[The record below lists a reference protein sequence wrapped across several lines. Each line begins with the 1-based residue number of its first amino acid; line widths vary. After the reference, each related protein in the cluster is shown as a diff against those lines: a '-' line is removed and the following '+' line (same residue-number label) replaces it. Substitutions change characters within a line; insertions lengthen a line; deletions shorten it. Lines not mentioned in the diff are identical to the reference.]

1 MSQMH
6 QLMSE
11 LLRRTSEN
19 AVQEKFAEFTF
30 RNCLENSR
38 RPLECASCRR
48 KKRLIGAFRPLL
60 AAVGAP
66 IWNLYRF
73 SKQFQKENSRKFNF
87 RFTEFSEVAPSQA
100 IRRCAG
106 VVAMASWLCS
116 PEQGLAN

>member
-38 RPLECASCRR
+38 RPLERASCGG

-60 AAVGAP
+60 AAFGTP

-73 SKQFQKENSRKFNF
+73 SKQFLH
-87 RFTEFSEVAPSQA
+87 AL
-100 IRRCAG
+100 G
-106 VVAMASWLCS
+106 
-116 PEQGLAN
+116 